1 MIALNTYLECSE
13 DSRFSLVRHNLRCDL
28 IGACIFPLENL
39 NPGNPEKPVFG
50 LCCHLQAS
58 PWKAI
63 GTQAEFD

>member
-39 NPGNPEKPVFG
+39 NPGNPEKPV
-50 LCCHLQAS
+50 LSCA
-58 PWKAI
+58 AI
-63 GTQAEFD
+63 CRPLPGELLVHRQFD